1 MATVNMSTAIRK
13 EIFLAHIWQAS
24 LSQLTAENM
33 EIALPTSVRDCLG
46 PDGMNTI
53 VDKFSTL
60 INHPVVVFHDLIMDA
75 IRLGPEPTAPTQ
87 SELVTVNASASEL
100 MQPAAN
106 AQSPAKSRK
115 AGKVGKGGKKS
126 PKVIKKKE
134 VKIRRPPNAFILYRK
149 HHHYLIKESRPAMPN
164 NDISVLVAQQWRE
177 EAEETKDQFRALA
190 DEVKSQH
197 LKDHPGYQ
205 YTPRKPC
212 EKKRRISRKKAD
224 THAQQELFDL
234 LTSTP
239 MNVTTGSNEVT
250 QESSFQPFDDGAI
263 NGLPLYTGDTNDWL
277 SQTSGMS
284 SFNLPQH
291 PAHLADLLEDYNDT
305 RPLQASQATN
315 PPDSSP
321 IEYATVPSE
330 EADDDDDF
338 YATLVDWEAI
348 EGEQE
353 EKEHYLESAYHSMMD
368 SADEILRRL

>member
-1 MATVNMSTAIRK
+1 MSTSPPAMATVNMSTAIRK

-53 VDKFSTL
+53 VDKFRYAYVLFGASAITNILPSTL

-164 NDISVLVAQQWRE
+164 NDIC
-177 EAEETKDQFRALA
+177 K
-190 DEVKSQH
+190 
-197 LKDHPGYQ
+197 
-205 YTPRKPC
+205 KPLG
-212 EKKRRISRKKAD
+212 EY
-224 THAQQELFDL
+224 L
-234 LTSTP
+234 
-239 MNVTTGSNEVT
+239 
-250 QESSFQPFDDGAI
+250 SF
-263 NGLPLYTGDTNDWL
+263 
-277 SQTSGMS
+277 M
-284 SFNLPQH
+284 H
-291 PAHLADLLEDYNDT
+291 
-305 RPLQASQATN
+305 
-315 PPDSSP
+315 
-321 IEYATVPSE
+321 
-330 EADDDDDF
+330 
-338 YATLVDWEAI
+338 
-348 EGEQE
+348 
-353 EKEHYLESAYHSMMD
+353 
-368 SADEILRRL
+368 